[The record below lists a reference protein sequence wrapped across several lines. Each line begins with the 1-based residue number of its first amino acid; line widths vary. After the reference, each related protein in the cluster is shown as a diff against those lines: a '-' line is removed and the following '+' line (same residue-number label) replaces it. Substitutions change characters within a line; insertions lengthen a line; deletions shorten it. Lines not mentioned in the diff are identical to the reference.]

1 MKKVF
6 RIAIAAALS
15 GSVSI
20 ASAQTTDKFSQ
31 LYSNTASVAPKF
43 VKSQVTAKL
52 QDALIARQN
61 IRSLVLAHGKRV
73 SEELISQL
81 HGNLSGNAWAL
92 FILGIGGGEGQING
106 SIDQEV
112 YKPLVDGGEFFVTA
126 AIGDSFKAFIAD
138 VTNHAKQAGFQG
150 CTATDEMAAKFDFD
164 MIPQLKAQIAR
175 LRQDLDALETM
186 TVAQTLPAREQTA
199 YGELSKWAH
208 NSKITVI
215 ELGMERHYAIKMPA
229 KNPGDFHILLGTIG
243 NDFDD
248 GAKNAGL
255 RNAPQED
262 GKGGWDIS
270 YYCNDTVT
278 GFMQQMLTSTEQEL
292 WTY

>member
-1 MKKVF
+1 MKKIF
-6 RIAIAAALS
+6 RIAIAAALA
-15 GSVSI
+15 GSAST

-31 LYSNTASVAPKF
+31 LYSNTAFVAPKF
-43 VKSQVTAKL
+43 VKSQVAAKL

-92 FILGIGGGEGQING
+92 FILGIGGGTGHING

-126 AIGDSFKAFIAD
+126 AIGENFKAFIAD

-164 MIPQLKAQIAR
+164 LIPQLKVQVAR
-175 LRQDLDALETM
+175 LRQDLDELETL
-186 TVAQTLPAREQTA
+186 TVTQPLPDREQTA
-199 YGELSKWAH
+199 YSELSKWAH
-208 NSKITVI
+208 NTKITVV
-215 ELGMERHYAIKMPA
+215 ELGMERHYVVKMPV
-229 KNPGDFHILLGTIG
+229 KNPGDFHILLATVG
-243 NDFDD
+243 NDFDG
-248 GAKNAGL
+248 GAQNAGL

-278 GFMQQMLTSTEQEL
+278 GFMQQMLTSSEQEL
-292 WTY
+292 WIY